1 MDDDARRQL
10 RAALNADGD
19 HHNSAAK
26 LRISEVLGTFLRA
39 YDCVRTSGVV
49 DAAALPLEPE

>member
-26 LRISEVLGTFLRA
+26 LRISEVLGTFARA
-39 YDCVRTSGVV
+39 YDR
-49 DAAALPLEPE
+49 A